1 VLDIGQK
8 ASLPELC
15 TRAPVELGLRR
26 RDGIWTMQV
35 FSLSGIA
42 THLGDVP
49 IESASLP
56 ITAAAHELH
65 FSQGENRDTLD
76 LSAYI
81 NTLNSQGH
89 AALAEEVKPSF
100 PGLFA
105 LARDG
110 VVTIVSITAP
120 PGSSDHLA
128 GRGSRVD
135 AIVSSYH
142 QVWLGDADAHAAAL
156 RQDLMRALDYWPEMP
171 PGGAVAVAVAG
182 PGATG
187 AVWGSSGDAFEFSRQ
202 NDLLVV
208 QHPAHKAERILIG
221 DADKREG

>member
-1 VLDIGQK
+1 VLDIGEK

-26 RDGIWTMQV
+26 RDGIWTLQV
-35 FSLSGIA
+35 FALRGIA
-42 THLGDVP
+42 THLGEVP

-65 FSQGENRDTLD
+65 FAQGDNRDNLD
-76 LSAYI
+76 LSAYV
-81 NTLNSQGH
+81 NTLNLQGR

-110 VVTIVSITAP
+110 VVTVVSITAP
-120 PGSSDHLA
+120 PASSNHLA
-128 GRGSRVD
+128 DRRGRVE
-135 AIVSSYH
+135 AIASSYH

-182 PGATG
+182 PSVAGATWG
-187 AVWGSSGDAFEFSRQ
+187 AAGDAFTFSPQ
-202 NDLLVV
+202 KNLLVV
-208 QHPAHKAERILIG
+208 QHPGHDDVRVLIDNAEQAWG
-221 DADKREG
+221 